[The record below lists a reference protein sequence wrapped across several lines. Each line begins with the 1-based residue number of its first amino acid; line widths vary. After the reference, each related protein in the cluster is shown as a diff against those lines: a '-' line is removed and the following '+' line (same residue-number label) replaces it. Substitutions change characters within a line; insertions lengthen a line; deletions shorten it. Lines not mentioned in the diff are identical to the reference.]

1 MTEITVIDHTR
12 MLELLVSLVGIL
24 MGLANIPQALKI
36 YRTRSAKDVSELT
49 YGVLSAGYFVLLIY
63 SVSLDNFALII
74 TNLFG
79 LLGVGL
85 VLSGIIRYE
94 KKGQRHRGI

>member
-1 MTEITVIDHTR
+1 MIDFTQILAVTAGL
-12 MLELLVSLVGIL
+12 MGIL
-24 MGLANIPQALKI
+24 MGFANIPQALKI
-36 YRTRSAKDVSELT
+36 YKTRSAKDVSELT
-49 YGVLSAGYFVLLIY
+49 YGILSVGYFVLLSY
-63 SVSLDNFALII
+63 SISLNNVALIV

-94 KKGQRHRGI
+94 KKGHRHRGI